1 MALTNSDISKLL
13 ADEGYINK
21 KETDYALKES
31 KRRSQN
37 FLDILIAL
45 GYLSKDLYREALA
58 EHYKIEPYNSNT
70 INLDHGAFKT
80 LEEELA
86 IRLRMAVVQ
95 KDGMSNYLV
104 AVEDPENQEKIN
116 LLNEKLGGKVK
127 LLLAL
132 PEDIDELLLHYRP
145 TLESQIESLK
155 DSTESAVE
163 LLNILLQEAIE
174 KRASDIHIEPLEKE
188 IVIRFR
194 IDGVLHVM
202 SKISKSFLNPLVT
215 RIKILAHLR
224 TDEHRSFQDGS
235 IRFRINKIAYD
246 TRVSIAPT
254 IRGEKIAF
262 RILSEKI
269 RRYTLSDLGFSENVE
284 AKINKL
290 ITRPFGMIL
299 TTGPTG
305 CGKTTTLYA
314 ILRALNSPEINI
326 MTIEDPIEYRIDGV
340 NQIQV
345 NQATDITFA
354 KGLRS
359 MVRQDPDVILVGEI
373 RDSETANIS
382 VNAALTGHLLLSTIH
397 TNDAPTTLPRLIE
410 MGIEPFLVSSTLI
423 AAISQRLVRK
433 LCKNCLSLKSYKKQ
447 DLIKIIGEVATKKLG
462 HEDTIRLPYSK
473 GCKNCTNTGFKGRIG
488 LFEILEISPK
498 IHELILKKSGSKEI
512 FNVAKSEGFFTM
524 FDDGIDKVQRGMTTI
539 EEVLRVTLPEKI
551 EKIKSLNSNNTKI
564 HTTTKPVESI
574 KTKKVNEKNEKP
586 TPKIEKS
593 DNLLV
598 ERKTKKT

>member
-1 MALTNSDISKLL
+1 MALKDSDISKILIE
-13 ADEGYINK
+13 EGYLNK
-21 KETDYALKES
+21 KEAEYALKES
-31 KRRSQN
+31 ERRSQN

-58 EHYKIEPYNSNT
+58 EHYKIEPYNSNI
-70 INLDHGAFKT
+70 INLDYDAFKT

-86 IRLRMAVVQ
+86 IRLRTAVIK
-95 KDGMSNYLV
+95 KDGMGNFLV
-104 AVEDPENQEKIN
+104 AVEDPEDQEKIT
-116 LLNEKLGGKVK
+116 LLNEKLGNKIK

-132 PEDIDELLLHYRP
+132 PEDIDELLVRYRP
-145 TLESQIESLK
+145 TLESQIESLES
-155 DSTESAVE
+155 STESAVE
-163 LLNILLQEAIE
+163 LLNILLEEAIE

-202 SKISKSFLNPLVT
+202 SKLSKGFLNSLVT

-235 IRFRINKIAYD
+235 VRFRINEISYD

-254 IRGEKIAF
+254 IRGEKVAF

-269 RRYTLSDLGFSENVE
+269 RRFTLGDLGFSEDVE

-314 ILRALNSPEINI
+314 ILRALNNPEINI

-345 NQATDITFA
+345 NQTANITFA

-359 MVRQDPDVILVGEI
+359 MVRQDPDVVLVGEI
-373 RDSETANIS
+373 RDSETADIS
-382 VNAALTGHLLLSTIH
+382 VNAALTGHLVLSTIH
-397 TNDAPTTLPRLIE
+397 TNNAPTTLPRLIE
-410 MGIEPFLVSSTLI
+410 MGVEPFLVSSTLI
-423 AAISQRLVRK
+423 AAISQKLVRK
-433 LCKNCLSLKSYKKQ
+433 LCKNCLSLKTYKKE
-447 DLIKIIGEVATKKLG
+447 DLIKIIGEEAAKKLG
-462 HEDTIRLPYSK
+462 EETTIRLPYSK
-473 GCKNCTNTGFKGRIG
+473 GCKNCANTGFKGRIG

-498 IHELILKKSGSKEI
+498 IHDLILKKAGSEEI
-512 FNVAKSEGFFTM
+512 YATAKSEGFSTM
-524 FDDGIDKVQRGMTTI
+524 FDDGINKVQRGMTTI

-551 EKIKSLNSNNTKI
+551 EKIKTLSANNI
-564 HTTTKPVESI
+564 KPNTLTQPTEPI
-574 KTKKVNEKNEKP
+574 KTDKSKPKNEKP
-586 TPKIEKS
+586 TPKTKKAN
-593 DNLLV
+593 NLLV
-598 ERKTKKT
+598 EHKTKKA